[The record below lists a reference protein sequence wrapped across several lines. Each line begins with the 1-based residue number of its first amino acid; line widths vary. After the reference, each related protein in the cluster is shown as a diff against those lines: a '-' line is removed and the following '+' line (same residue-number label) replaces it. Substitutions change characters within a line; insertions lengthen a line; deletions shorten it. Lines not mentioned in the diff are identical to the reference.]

1 MKTHTL
7 RRNAFSLL
15 IAAILCAGFISAQNT
30 PSKSS
35 AKPAP
40 AASKG
45 GAAAAPKIT
54 TPRESFG
61 FNVGDDYQMVTY
73 TQAEAFWKKLA
84 TESDRVKLQSIGKTA
99 EGRDQ
104 WMLIFSS
111 PANLKQ
117 LDHYKEISQKLQRA
131 EGVTEE
137 QAHALAAQGKA
148 VVWIDGGLHASETV
162 GFQQLVE
169 TTYQLATRTD
179 PETMR
184 FLDDDI
190 ILCVPANP
198 DGSEMVANWYNRI
211 SEPTQRNMN
220 ALPKLYNKYV
230 GHDDNRDSYMSN
242 MPETANMNRQ
252 LFIEWMPQIMYN
264 HHQTGPAGAVVFV
277 PPFRDPFNYNFDAL
291 VPLGVEAVGTA
302 MHSRL
307 VARGMG
313 GSAMRSGS
321 NYSTWWDGGL
331 RTTVYFHNMIGI
343 LTEIIGGPNPAP
355 IPLVADKQL
364 PQGDWPL
371 PVVPQMWHYR
381 QSIDY
386 DCELNRAIL
395 DYASRNR
402 ETLLFNIWRMG
413 MNSIQRGNEDHWT
426 ITPKRIE
433 ALREEAAK
441 EAAQSGGGGRGGRGG
456 RGGEIVAG
464 GDAAPGG
471 GGGGFGAQSAPAE
484 MYDSVLHD
492 PKLRDPRGYIIP
504 SDQPDFATATKFVN
518 ALIKNGIEVE
528 KANAS
533 FQVAGKTYPAGSFV
547 VKAAQAGRP
556 FVLDMF
562 QPQDHPNDFRYPG
575 GPPIPPYD
583 IAGWTLAYQMGVHF
597 DRILDGFDGAFTKI
611 PYGQLQPMPSVRFG
625 VLKQPELAGYLLDHR
640 VNNSFIVINR
650 LLKVGC
656 DVYWLKSAQR
666 LLLEDGSGGDA
677 QVPQPGTIW
686 VPHCPAGDAILQQGA
701 KDLGVSA
708 TAIPSAPT
716 GDAYKLKPIRV
727 GLFDRYGGIMPSGW
741 LRWMLEQY
749 EFPFEVVYPQTLDAG
764 DLKSKFDVLVFT
776 DGAFSA
782 GGGGRGGGGG
792 GAPAAAPGAAPGG
805 AGGAAPGGAA
815 GAPAGGGRGG
825 RGGGG
830 GGGAANQNIPPE
842 YAMRQGA
849 ITAATTIPQLKKFL
863 DAGGSIVTVGSSTG
877 MAQLL
882 GVPIANYLTERGA
895 DGVDRPLPREKFYI
909 PGSLMR
915 ATIDNTNPLAY
926 GMPQWAD
933 VDFDSSPVFRIVPS
947 AQVRPVPVAWYSGTS
962 TLDSGWAWGQAYL
975 DGGTAIFDATIG
987 AGKVFVIGPEVTFR
1001 AQPHGTFKLLF
1012 NGLYYGSATPVT
1024 LH

>member
-1 MKTHTL
+1 
-7 RRNAFSLL
+7 
-15 IAAILCAGFISAQNT
+15 
-30 PSKSS
+30 
-35 AKPAP
+35 
-40 AASKG
+40 
-45 GAAAAPKIT
+45 
-54 TPRESFG
+54 
-61 FNVGDDYQMVTY
+61 
-73 TQAEAFWKKLA
+73 
-84 TESDRVKLQSIGKTA
+84 
-99 EGRDQ
+99 
-104 WMLIFSS
+104 
-111 PANLKQ
+111 
-117 LDHYKEISQKLQRA
+117 
-131 EGVTEE
+131 
-137 QAHALAAQGKA
+137 
-148 VVWIDGGLHASETV
+148 
-162 GFQQLVE
+162 
-169 TTYQLATRTD
+169 
-179 PETMR
+179 
-184 FLDDDI
+184 
-190 ILCVPANP
+190 
-198 DGSEMVANWYNRI
+198 
-211 SEPTQRNMN
+211 
-220 ALPKLYNKYV
+220 
-230 GHDDNRDSYMSN
+230 MSN
-242 MPETANMNRQ
+242 MPETTNMNRQ

-264 HHQTGPAGAVVFV
+264 HHQTGPAGAVVLV
-277 PPFRDPFNYNFDAL
+277 PPLRDPFKYKIDPL
-291 VPLGVEAVGTA
+291 VPLGIEAVGTA

-402 ETLLFNIWRMG
+402 ETLLFDIWRMG
-413 MNSIQRGNEDHWT
+413 QNSIQRGSEDHWT

-441 EAAQSGGGGRGGRGG
+441 EAAQNGGGGRGGRGG
-456 RGGEIVAG
+456 RGGEVVAG

-484 MYDSVLHD
+484 LYDSVLHD
-492 PKLRDPRGYIIP
+492 PKLRDPRGYIIS

-518 ALIKNGIEVE
+518 ALIKNGIEVM
-528 KANAS
+528 KASSS
-533 FQVAGKTYPAGSFV
+533 FQVGGKTYPAGSFV

-597 DRILDGFDGAFTKI
+597 DRIQDGFDGPFTKI
-611 PYGQLQPMPSVRFG
+611 GYGQLQPMPAMVVAGASN
-625 VLKQPELAGYLLDHR
+625 PAGYMLDHR
-640 VNNSFIVINR
+640 VNNSFIVVNR
-650 LLKVGC
+650 LEKAGC
-656 DVYWLKSAQR
+656 DVYWVKGQS
-666 LLLEDGSGGDA
+666 GSGAEMQAG
-677 QVPQPGTIW
+677 QIW
-686 VPHCPAGDAILQQGA
+686 VPNCPAGQAILMQGA
-701 KDLGVSA
+701 KDLGVKA
-708 TAIPSAPT
+708 DAVTQGPM
-716 GDAYKLKPIRV
+716 GDALKLKPIRI

-776 DGAFSA
+776 DGAFSG

-792 GAPAAAPGAAPGG
+792 GAPAGAPGAAPGG
-805 AGGAAPGGAA
+805 APAGGAAPGGAGA
-815 GAPAGGGRGG
+815 APAGGGRGG

-830 GGGAANQNIPPE
+830 GAAAQNIPPE

-915 ATIDNTNPLAY
+915 VTIDNSNPLAY
-926 GMPQWAD
+926 GMPSTAD

-947 AQVRPVPVAWYSGTS
+947 AQVRPNPVAWYSGTE

-975 DGGTAIFDATIG
+975 DGGTAILDANIG

-1001 AQPHGTFKLLF
+1001 GQPHGTFKLLF
-1012 NGLYYGSATPVT
+1012 NGLYYGSAQPVT
-1024 LH
+1024 FH

>member
-1 MKTHTL
+1 MRTQTL

-15 IAAILCAGFISAQNT
+15 IAAILCAGLISAQNA
-30 PSKSS
+30 PNKSAANPVHSASKSVV
-35 AKPAP
+35 
-40 AASKG
+40 
-45 GAAAAPKIT
+45 AAPKIT
-54 TPRESFG
+54 TPKEAFG

-99 EGRDQ
+99 EERDQ
-104 WMLIFSS
+104 WMLIITS

-131 EGVTEE
+131 EGVTED

-148 VVWIDGGLHASETV
+148 VIWIDGGLHASETV

-169 TTYQLATRTD
+169 TTYQLASRTD

-190 ILCVPANP
+190 ILCVAANP

-211 SEPTQRNMN
+211 SEPTQRSMG

-277 PPFRDPFNYNFDAL
+277 PPFRDPFNYNFDPL
-291 VPLGVEAVGTA
+291 VPLGIEAVGTA

-343 LTEIIGGPNPAP
+343 LTEIIGGPNPAQ

-433 ALREEAAK
+433 ALREDAAR
-441 EAAQSGGGGRGGRGG
+441 EAAQNGTGGRGGRGG
-456 RGGEIVAG
+456 RGGGEVVAG
-464 GDAAPGG
+464 GDAPPGG

-518 ALIKNGIEVE
+518 ALIKNGIEIE

-547 VKAAQAGRP
+547 VKSAQAGRP

-597 DRILDGFDGAFTKI
+597 DRIQDAFDGPFTKI
-611 PYGQLQPMPSVRFG
+611 AYGQIQPMPEMTVANNESS
-625 VLKQPELAGYLLDHR
+625 AGYFLDHR

-650 LLKVGC
+650 LLKAGC
-656 DVYWLKSAQR
+656 DVYWLRGKPFTGEEFSIQFA
-666 LLLEDGSGGDA
+666 
-677 QVPQPGTIW
+677 PGTIW
-686 VPHCPAGDAILQQGA
+686 VPACAASRAILLQGA
-701 KDLGVSA
+701 KDLGVPA
-708 TAIPSAPT
+708 FPSPGAAN
-716 GDAYKLKPIRV
+716 GEAYKLKPIRV

-741 LRWMLEQY
+741 LRWMIEQY

-792 GAPAAAPGAAPGG
+792 GAPAAAPGGAAGG
-805 AGGAAPGGAA
+805 AGGAAPGGAGA
-815 GAPAGGGRGG
+815 APAGGGRGG
-825 RGGGG
+825 RGGA
-830 GGGAANQNIPPE
+830 AANQ
-842 YAMRQGA
+842 
-849 ITAATTIPQLKKFL
+849 
-863 DAGGSIVTVGSSTG
+863 
-877 MAQLL
+877 
-882 GVPIANYLTERGA
+882 
-895 DGVDRPLPREKFYI
+895 
-909 PGSLMR
+909 
-915 ATIDNTNPLAY
+915 
-926 GMPQWAD
+926 
-933 VDFDSSPVFRIVPS
+933 
-947 AQVRPVPVAWYSGTS
+947 
-962 TLDSGWAWGQAYL
+962 
-975 DGGTAIFDATIG
+975 
-987 AGKVFVIGPEVTFR
+987 
-1001 AQPHGTFKLLF
+1001 
-1012 NGLYYGSATPVT
+1012 
-1024 LH
+1024 

>member
-1 MKTHTL
+1 MNTHTL
-7 RRNAFSLL
+7 RRNALSLL
-15 IAAILCAGFISAQNT
+15 VAAIFCAGFISAQNA
-30 PSKSS
+30 PSKPA
-35 AKPAP
+35 AKRTP
-40 AASKG
+40 AASK

-54 TPRESFG
+54 TPKEAFG

-104 WMLIFSS
+104 WMLIITS
-111 PANLKQ
+111 PANMKQ
-117 LDHYKEISQKLQRA
+117 LDHYKEISEKLQRA
-131 EGVTEE
+131 EGVTEDE
-137 QAHALAAQGKA
+137 AHALAAQGKA

-169 TTYQLATRTD
+169 TTYQLASRTD

-190 ILCVPANP
+190 ILCVAANP
-198 DGSEMVANWYNRI
+198 DGSEFVADWYNRI

-220 ALPKLYNKYV
+220 ALPRLYNKYV

-277 PPFRDPFNYNFDAL
+277 PPFRDPFNYNFDPL
-291 VPLGVEAVGTA
+291 VPLGIEAVGTA

-343 LTEIIGGPNPAP
+343 LTEIIGGPNPTQ
-355 IPLVADKQL
+355 IPLVPDKQL

-433 ALREEAAK
+433 ALREDAAR
-441 EAAQSGGGGRGGRGG
+441 EAAQNGGGRGGRGG
-456 RGGEIVAG
+456 RGGGEVVAG
-464 GDAAPGG
+464 GDTPPGG
-471 GGGGFGAQSAPAE
+471 GGGGFGAQSAPAQL
-484 MYDSVLHD
+484 YDSVLHD
-492 PKLRDPRGYIIP
+492 PKDRDPRGYIIP

-533 FQVAGKTYPAGSFV
+533 FQVAGKSYPAGSFV

-583 IAGWTLAYQMGVHF
+583 IAGWTLAYQMGVKF
-597 DRILDGFDGAFTKI
+597 DRIQDGFDGPFTKI
-611 PYGQLQPMPSVRFG
+611 AYGQIQPMPVMQ
-625 VLKQPELAGYLLDHR
+625 VAGNGSGGHLLDHR
-640 VNNSFIVINR
+640 INNSFIVVNR
-650 LLKVGC
+650 LLKAGC
-656 DVYWLKSAQR
+656 DVYWRKDSTMMNGQDFG
-666 LLLEDGSGGDA
+666 DGA
-677 QVPQPGTIW
+677 IW
-686 VPHCPAGDAILQQGA
+686 VPNCAAGQAILQQGA
-701 KDLGVSA
+701 ADLGVPALSA
-708 TAIPSAPT
+708 SSAPT
-716 GDAYKLKPIRV
+716 GDAYKLKPIRI

-741 LRWMLEQY
+741 LRWILEQY

-782 GGGGRGGGGG
+782 GGGRGGGGG
-792 GAPAAAPGAAPGG
+792 GAPGAAPGG
-805 AGGAAPGGAA
+805 AGGAPRGGAT

-830 GGGAANQNIPPE
+830 GAAAQNIPPE

-849 ITAATTIPQLKKFL
+849 ITAGTTIPQLKKFL

-926 GMPQWAD
+926 GMPAWAD
-933 VDFDSSPVFRIVPS
+933 VDFDSSPVFRIVPN
-947 AQVRPVPVAWYSGTS
+947 AEVRPVPVAWYSGTS

-975 DGGTAIFDATIG
+975 DGGTAIFDASIG